1 MERTFNNSFKDAV
14 CEAIHHC
21 AENAKDQKC
30 YICNASF
37 KNNYKTSLFDDE
49 GLVCMCACRAEG
61 FVHISCLIERARIL
75 TESAWNN
82 YHMKMN
88 PRIWTTCSLCQQ
100 KYHGPVLRALGCACF
115 KGHYDL
121 LPRFGDDGVCFTTNS
136 CEPFVKCYCKQ
147 HFTKGSRSQW
157 NLLDIEVWKHSWTS
171 TESTE
176 PSLLYNQATTL
187 KELDPVYNGVKLFN
201 SLFSSWCLASCMLI
215 SSLMGDFKY
224 FSNPTNFMDVTQFLL
239 SLASIFKAHLIGL
252 KKKYEDEEITRS
264 SMEITRLAATIFS
277 LYRDILFSVEA
288 CVTRRLGTD
297 KEYFSA
303 ILHVVDCLHMF
314 HPVHSPRQAHQFY
327 FYKITEGLKERH
339 KLEIA
344 KFFDQWY
351 MGKETSVLHMKL
363 RRRMLFWKTHMKKIA
378 YKRWVVIK
386 KLIKELEISELHV
399 QKKKKSNNMAQFSD
413 VREVRQRRN
422 ARGVVM
428 YNEIK
433 PSDWHYEAPLQR
445 AQGKGAHL
453 YINLNEFTKKN
464 CRFQTPTLKIPFA
477 VRADESADWKSTMF
491 ANIEDDVLMEKLQE
505 IDESL
510 LNAAFKNQS
519 TWWPGLKE
527 KDKDWISSKHSKVV
541 IKIGDSRYPPKMEME
556 IIHEGHKQATKF
568 YKQAKKFYISETNQI
583 GYLDSNIDC
592 VTAGSKV
599 VAMVSIQGAWI
610 SHYSMTY
617 CFGLELRAEQVL
629 VYQQPETR
637 SIHQFKLSNEGQQ
650 MTFKLE
656 ADDVP
661 MENTSDG
668 MTPPVLVR
676 SENREIPMDDDD
688 K

>member
-1 MERTFNNSFKDAV
+1 
-14 CEAIHHC
+14 
-21 AENAKDQKC
+21 
-30 YICNASF
+30 
-37 KNNYKTSLFDDE
+37 
-49 GLVCMCACRAEG
+49 
-61 FVHISCLIERARIL
+61 
-75 TESAWNN
+75 
-82 YHMKMN
+82 
-88 PRIWTTCSLCQQ
+88 
-100 KYHGPVLRALGCACF
+100 
-115 KGHYDL
+115 
-121 LPRFGDDGVCFTTNS
+121 
-136 CEPFVKCYCKQ
+136 
-147 HFTKGSRSQW
+147 
-157 NLLDIEVWKHSWTS
+157 
-171 TESTE
+171 
-176 PSLLYNQATTL
+176 
-187 KELDPVYNGVKLFN
+187 
-201 SLFSSWCLASCMLI
+201 
-215 SSLMGDFKY
+215 
-224 FSNPTNFMDVTQFLL
+224 
-239 SLASIFKAHLIGL
+239 
-252 KKKYEDEEITRS
+252 
-264 SMEITRLAATIFS
+264 
-277 LYRDILFSVEA
+277 
-288 CVTRRLGTD
+288 
-297 KEYFSA
+297 
-303 ILHVVDCLHMF
+303 
-314 HPVHSPRQAHQFY
+314 
-327 FYKITEGLKERH
+327 
-339 KLEIA
+339 
-344 KFFDQWY
+344 
-351 MGKETSVLHMKL
+351 
-363 RRRMLFWKTHMKKIA
+363 
-378 YKRWVVIK
+378 
-386 KLIKELEISELHV
+386 
-399 QKKKKSNNMAQFSD
+399 MAQFSD
-413 VREVRQRRN
+413 D
-422 ARGVVM
+422 APVM

-433 PSDWHYEAPLQR
+433 PSDWHYGAPLQR

-477 VRADESADWKSTMF
+477 VRADESADWKSTMM

-541 IKIGDSRYPPKMEME
+541 KIQDDSRYPPKMKIK
-556 IIHEGHKQATKF
+556 IINEGNKQATKF
-568 YKQAKKFYISETNQI
+568 YIAKPDNETNQI

-668 MTPPVLVR
+668 IKPPVLVR